1 MNHLHSSEYFIKRK
15 YHNYRVKME
24 EIDKTIAEFKLQTQI
39 DDFLHK
45 NIYPDFTSKRKD
57 VKYCYP
63 KKKTYDCTSIIYS
76 KDVPLEKLTKCDY
89 INFSSI
95 SRKIE
100 NLENEIHNIQNENII
115 NDSAK
120 ICPICIEPI
129 GNKSYLTMKC
139 NHFICASCCYNN
151 FTKNE
156 HTGLLCPMCR
166 TRVI

>member
-1 MNHLHSSEYFIKRK
+1 MNHLHCSKCFIKRK
-15 YHNYRVKME
+15 YHNCRVKME
-24 EIDKTIAEFKLQTQI
+24 EIDKTIAEFKLQNQI

-100 NLENEIHNIQNENII
+100 NLENEINNIQNENII